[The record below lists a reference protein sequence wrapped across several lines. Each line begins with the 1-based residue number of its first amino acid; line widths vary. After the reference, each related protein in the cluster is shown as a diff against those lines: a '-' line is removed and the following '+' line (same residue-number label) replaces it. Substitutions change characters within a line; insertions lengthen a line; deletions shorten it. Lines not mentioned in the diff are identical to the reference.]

1 MACRIQNL
9 LGESEALRH
18 VDVTLASNLLHGVRE
33 KLLATPPNGVKFDTV
48 DLQQT
53 FREPQ
58 SVGKKGDIHRVLVV
72 TIASSRASSN

>member
-1 MACRIQNL
+1 MARTGHLETGRGLSNPEFTWGKRGFAL
-9 LGESEALRH
+9 ALRH

-58 SVGKKGDIHRVLVV
+58 SVGRKR
-72 TIASSRASSN
+72 